1 MSPIDQWPRLDV
13 SHFLALIVET
23 AFLGFFCSLLLQ
35 TVQALAYR
43 AKQRQSTL
51 FSPMLLTALVLSLT
65 ITGNWLTELKE
76 AYDAFILPSNPS
88 SLNHSGLSHAE
99 IAYLTLEN
107 PWNVA
112 NSALYVV
119 STLLGDGFMI
129 YRLYIVWARNKY
141 IIIPP
146 ALMSMSL
153 AVTGS
158 MVTYLFSRS
167 AEAPIFATAGAWIT
181 ASFTLTLI
189 CNLYSTS
196 LIAFKIYLSN
206 RRLARLH
213 TQRVGFNKIMEILV
227 QSAALYSFCLILS
240 LATYIASSNLVLI
253 TVGATNPIIVRFSF
267 QCIMAITQWIS

>member
-153 AVTGS
+153 AGKV
-158 MVTYLFSRS
+158 
-167 AEAPIFATAGAWIT
+167 
-181 ASFTLTLI
+181 
-189 CNLYSTS
+189 
-196 LIAFKIYLSN
+196 
-206 RRLARLH
+206 
-213 TQRVGFNKIMEILV
+213 
-227 QSAALYSFCLILS
+227 
-240 LATYIASSNLVLI
+240 
-253 TVGATNPIIVRFSF
+253 
-267 QCIMAITQWIS
+267 